1 MIRVLVADDHPMVR
15 SGFRMILESEPDL
28 EVVAEAA
35 HGGEVVDYLRR
46 HQVDVVLMDIRMP
59 QVDGLEAIRSLSA
72 QGLAAKVLV
81 LTTFDADEYVHEA
94 LRAGASGFLLKDVDP
109 ADLVHAVRTVAR
121 GGALLSPGVTR
132 RFIERFT
139 RGPAPGVLPPALNAL
154 TERELEVFT
163 LVARGLSNA
172 QCAVR
177 LSISAATVKT
187 HVTRIFA
194 KLELR
199 DRAQAVVLGY
209 ESGLVRPGDPV

>member
-1 MIRVLVADDHPMVR
+1 M
-15 SGFRMILESEPDL
+15 
-28 EVVAEAA
+28 
-35 HGGEVVDYLRR
+35 
-46 HQVDVVLMDIRMP
+46 DVRMP

-72 QGLAAKVLV
+72 QGLAGRVLV

-109 ADLVHAVRTVAR
+109 NDLVHAVRTIAR
-121 GGALLSPGVTR
+121 GGALLAPGVTR
-132 RFIERFT
+132 RLVERFT
-139 RGPAPGVLPPALNAL
+139 RGPAPGSLPPAVGTL

-172 QCAVR
+172 QCAAH

-187 HVTRIFA
+187 HLTRIFA
-194 KLELR
+194 KLGLR

-209 ESGLVRPGDPV
+209 ESGLIRPGDPL

>member
-1 MIRVLVADDHPMVR
+1 MIRVLVADDHPLVR

-35 HGGEVVDYLRR
+35 HGGEVIDYLRS
-46 HQVDVVLMDIRMP
+46 HSVDVVLMDIRMP
-59 QVDGLEAIRSLSA
+59 QVDGLEAIRALAA
-72 QGLAAKVLV
+72 QGIAGRVLV

-121 GGALLSPGVTR
+121 GGALLAPGVTR
-132 RFIERFT
+132 RLVERFT
-139 RGPAPGVLPPALNAL
+139 RGPAPGALDPALRGL

-172 QCAVR
+172 QCAAR

-194 KLELR
+194 KLNLR
-199 DRAQAVVLGY
+199 DRAQVVVLGY
-209 ESGLVRPGDPV
+209 ESGLIRPGDPV

>member
-1 MIRVLVADDHPMVR
+1 MIRVLVADDHPLVR

-28 EVVAEAA
+28 EVAGEAA
-35 HGGEVVDYLRR
+35 HGGEVVEYVRR
-46 HQVDVVLMDIRMP
+46 HHVDVVLMDIRMP
-59 QVDGLEAIRSLSA
+59 QMDGLETIRVLA
-72 QGLAAKVLV
+72 ELGLAAKVLV
-81 LTTFDADEYVHEA
+81 LTTFDADEYVHET

-121 GGALLSPGVTR
+121 GGTLLAPDVTR

-139 RGPAPGVLPPALNAL
+139 RGPAPGVLPPALSTL

-163 LVARGLSNA
+163 LVARGLSNT
-172 QCAVR
+172 QCAAR

-209 ESGLVRPGDPV
+209 ESGLVRPGESL